1 MFCRGI
7 FCCVFLSLTSMEFI
21 LDFQAKVLENL
32 NLCLAELKTNLE
44 SCSCAGVAVSGG
56 ADSISL
62 LVALKKILNIQVK
75 AVTVNHNIRSG
86 EESSADADYVESV
99 CRSLG
104 VKCVRYNIAP
114 GEILK
119 KFLFCALL
127 TIKTIRSKLL
137 LCAFC
142 KALRIF
148 VEFL

>member
-1 MFCRGI
+1 
-7 FCCVFLSLTSMEFI
+7 MEFI

-32 NLCLAELKTNLE
+32 NLCLTKLKTNLE

-114 GEILK
+114 GEIFSLAKNLK
-119 KFLFCALL
+119 TSVEDAARKIRYEKFSDFIE
-127 TIKTIRSKLL
+127 TEKISFKS
-137 LCAFC
+137 
-142 KALRIF
+142 
-148 VEFL
+148 